1 MLAIEGYTWYVGGFT
16 PLLRRTVGWTSF
28 LQRIL
33 DDVAITVDD
42 EAVDQLQ
49 PFWDLV
55 LSRAL
60 RAYIDANGLDAC
72 LKQWLHGR
80 LHDPHVNNRTK
91 SAG

>member
-1 MLAIEGYTWYVGGFT
+1 MSAWRVFATRKTGIF
-16 PLLRRTVGWTSF
+16 R
-28 LQRIL
+28 
-33 DDVAITVDD
+33 
-42 EAVDQLQ
+42 
-49 PFWDLV
+49 DLV

-72 LKQWLHGR
+72 RKQRLHGR